1 MLSLTQSG
9 DLCEMV
15 SDFLS
20 IETVKLIF
28 YFCINRCEEGYQLA
42 TQMSALSCQSDGTW
56 SKHSIRC
63 SPLPCPLPTN
73 LSNPHVIITGKEPTP
88 VGGAVT
94 LSCPPGLYLQ
104 GSALAEC
111 RVRQIL
117 IKYKVKKAL
126 GHFQKCASTTPV
138 GWNLVAE
145 HLLSFL

>member
-1 MLSLTQSG
+1 
-9 DLCEMV
+9 MV
-15 SDFLS
+15 SDSLS

-28 YFCINRCEEGYQLA
+28 YFCFIRCEDGYQLA

-56 SKHSIRC
+56 SKHNIRC

-111 RVRQIL
+111 QVRQML
-117 IKYKVKKAL
+117 IKY
-126 GHFQKCASTTPV
+126 FTYI
-138 GWNLVAE
+138 
-145 HLLSFL
+145 